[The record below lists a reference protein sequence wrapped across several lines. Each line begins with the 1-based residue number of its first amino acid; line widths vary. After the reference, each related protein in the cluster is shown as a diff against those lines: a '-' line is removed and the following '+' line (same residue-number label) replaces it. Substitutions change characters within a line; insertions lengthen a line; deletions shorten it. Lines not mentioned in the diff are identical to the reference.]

1 MILASARG
9 HPHGSHSGSD
19 ASPPRCAQGEA
30 YADPHTAERKW
41 KLEQRKKNLT
51 NDGFRYSNPN
61 AKSSGLGGYW
71 GCMEPSGSSRRQ
83 HQAEFN
89 VLTKDMKPAPVAHE
103 KAQVLTNPPK
113 EGHHLTPGITF
124 GAPGG
129 HKKGSEFEHLADPI
143 SAQREAE
150 TAERKHH
157 EKMRGGRAPFRSMSR
172 SVDFF
177 DAQVAEPPARARLPR
192 TPPCHCR
199 ALAMPI

>member
-1 MILASARG
+1 MELKREIRGRDETVQCKEKEITELKKDLRTTEKHSFVLNHKIKLLEDEILPKENKISEMKSQILAM
-9 HPHGSHSGSD
+9 
-19 ASPPRCAQGEA
+19 E
-30 YADPHTAERKW
+30 E
-41 KLEQRKKNLT
+41 ELT
-51 NDGFRYSNPN
+51 NVVRD
-61 AKSSGLGGYW
+61 
-71 GCMEPSGSSRRQ
+71 
-83 HQAEFN
+83 QAEFN

>member
-157 EKMRGGRAPFRSMSR
+157 EKMRGGRTRVTAQIAPDGAM
-172 SVDFF
+172 VGH
-177 DAQVAEPPARARLPR
+177 VGCLAR
-192 TPPCHCR
+192 R
-199 ALAMPI
+199 ALGDSEYLGDKRVKVIL